1 MSIFSDIGG
10 LVGAEQGED
19 AQYAASQQALQLQ
32 RDMFNEARQ
41 NYKPYQ
47 QYSGSADILSR
58 LYGLNGQPA
67 DMSAFNASP
76 GYQFRLGE
84 GQRALESSAAA
95 RGGLFSGAAGKA
107 MQNYGQNAAS
117 QEFDNYVSRL
127 FGMSQMGQNAAAGIS
142 NAGQNFANSSSNI
155 LGTMGQNQ
163 ANAKISQWNAIGSL
177 GESAFGAGRAGTEGG
192 GEGGGG
198 FDMGQAAMMFFGG

>member
-10 LVGAEQGED
+10 LVGAEDAED
-19 AQYAASQQALQLQ
+19 AQYAASQQQLQLQ
-32 RDMFNEARQ
+32 REMFDEAKK
-41 NYKPYQ
+41 NYAPYQ
-47 QYSGSADILSR
+47 QYSGSANILSR
-58 LYGLNGQPA
+58 LYGLDGQPA
-67 DMSAFNASP
+67 DMSAFTASP

-84 GQRALESSAAA
+84 GQKALESSAAA

-117 QEFDNYVSRL
+117 QEFDNYINRL

-142 NAGQNFANSSSNI
+142 GAGQNFANSSSNI

-163 ANAKISQWNAIGSL
+163 ANAKISQANAIGNIA
-177 GESAFGAGRAGTEGG
+177 GQGVGAVMGGFG
-192 GEGGGG
+192 GEGGG
-198 FDMGQAAMMFFGG
+198 FDWGQAGSMFFGG